1 MDNYKKFEIEESDN
15 NYVAFY
21 NEEDLLKDIT
31 IKNSY
36 GHNENS
42 LTMEYYKE
50 FNTIG
55 EYELGYCYNSLTPFT
70 RAEKHIEGHC
80 NSMKILNKDCSILQ
94 KDNYGNRRIEI
105 KCPKIAWGFMAFL
118 ITHSFIDIKGRLRVP
133 IEREEKNIIFLEEQY
148 FKSQKTIYYR
158 INKDDYEYYSANN
171 LNDKIQELDTLF
183 IKQHIKQECILLD
196 RTKEGDDISIIAA
209 FLNYSKEYFKFLENK
224 LNNKIGNRKVVTDS
238 INIEYQKQIIKPTKN
253 KEYQESLLKLF
264 KGNVYLIS
272 HLEGLSDDEIASL
285 IKKWAKEKDKS
296 GKPLIEN
303 PENRLKNKY
312 AEELKKAG
320 IIKLSV
326 RTFRDKL

>member
-1 MDNYKKFEIEESDN
+1 MRLTKSNVIGKAIEYIPTKTKGEKQNVIRVPLNERAFTLIEKYKG
-15 NYVAFY
+15 
-21 NEEDLLKDIT
+21 KDIKARLFPFISAQKYNNSIKEIFLLCGVTRMITT
-31 IKNSY
+31 IDSITGKEVQRPI
-36 GHNENS
+36 NEVAS
-42 LTMEYYKE
+42 SHMARRT
-50 FNTIG
+50 FVGNT
-55 EYELGYCYNSLTPFT
+55 
-70 RAEKHIEGHC
+70 
-80 NSMKILNKDCSILQ
+80 
-94 KDNYGNRRIEI
+94 
-105 KCPKIAWGFMAFL
+105 
-118 ITHSFIDIKGRLRVP
+118 
-133 IEREEKNIIFLEEQY
+133 EEKNIIFLEEQY
-148 FKSQKTIYYR
+148 FKSQKAIYYR

-196 RTKEGDDISIIAA
+196 RTKKGDDIGIIAA